1 MKKYLVRYSEIG
13 LKTKKVR
20 GLMETRLISNAMK
33 TIHND
38 GKNATA
44 VRERGRIYFDSPDDL
59 SNQLTRT
66 MGIKSFSEVIT
77 LNFQNAD
84 EIIRK
89 GVEIYA
95 DRVKGK
101 SFAVNSRRMGTHN
114 FTSMDIDRTLGE
126 ALLDFAICVDIHNP
140 DVRVELEIR
149 EQVCYFLMDKTKGP
163 GGLPVGTEGKL
174 LALVSGGIDSPLAT
188 WLMLKRGSPVDM
200 LFVSLADPVDTKQFL
215 EKAQILYK
223 QWYSGYNPKIFIVD
237 ASRLVD
243 EYLYTGK
250 MKYANVSF
258 KKVLYNIAE
267 LIARREKLYGIV
279 TGESS
284 GQVSSQT
291 PENLFELSR
300 NMEFQVIRPL
310 IGMDKDWIMDFA
322 RSIGTF
328 QNDSSEEFCALFSEK
343 PITKIKREELEED
356 MNRLSDYMPD
366 TSEIMEI
373 RGSNIENL
381 LNSLRNEHDFKIKSL
396 EQIPPHSIIADV
408 RDPLSYK
415 NGHPEGAISVNKA
428 NLNELIDSLTEKDT
442 VIFYCKKGLQSA
454 SYAGKLRN
462 KGFNAYY
469 ADESV
474 IMNQRKDNISSP

>member
-1 MKKYLVRYSEIG
+1 MKRYLIRYSEIG

-20 GLMETRLISNAMK
+20 GIMETRLINNALK
-33 TIHND
+33 VIHAR
-38 GKNATA
+38 GKNAIA
-44 VRERGRIYFDSPDDL
+44 SRERGRIYFDSEDDISDQL
-59 SNQLTRT
+59 SKI
-66 MGIKSFSEVIT
+66 MGIKSFSEVIMF
-77 LNFQNAD
+77 NFDTID
-84 EIIRK
+84 EILRK

-95 DRVKGK
+95 DRVQEK
-101 SFAVNSRRMGTHN
+101 SFVVNSRRTGKHE
-114 FTSMDIDRTLGE
+114 FTSMDIDRDLGE
-126 ALLDFAICVDIHNP
+126 ALLSFAERVDIHNP
-140 DVRVELEIR
+140 EVRVELEIR
-149 EQVCYFLMDKTKGP
+149 ENVCYFLLDRINGP

-174 LALVSGGIDSPLAT
+174 LSLISGGIDSPLST

-200 LFVSLADPVDTKQFL
+200 LFVSLADPVDTSWFL
-215 EKAQILYK
+215 EKAHILYK
-223 QWYSGYNPKIFIVD
+223 EWYSGYNPKIFIVD

-243 EYLYTGK
+243 DYLYQGK

-267 LIARREKLYGIV
+267 SIAKRVKAYGII

-328 QNDSSEEFCALFSEK
+328 HNDSSEEFCGLFSEK
-343 PITKIKREELEED
+343 PITKIKREELEVD
-356 MNRLSDYMPD
+356 MKRLSDYTPSD
-366 TSEIMEI
+366 SEITEI
-373 RGSNIENL
+373 RGSDIETL
-381 LNSLRNEHDFKIKSL
+381 LNSLRNELDYKIKSL
-396 EQIPPHSIIADV
+396 DQIPPHSIIADV

-415 NGHPEGAISVNKA
+415 NNHIEGAINVNPG
-428 NLNELIDSLTEKDT
+428 NLKVFTESLTEKDT
-442 VIFYCKKGLQSA
+442 VVFYCKKGLQSA
-454 SYAGKLRN
+454 GYAGKLRN

-474 IMNQRKDNISSP
+474 IRNQSEKKPSP